1 MLRQDFQKQLDALDA
16 YMASP
21 VYPEVQKALGVEL
34 EGLETSILSTSPN
47 NTEAVAMLNLWH
59 GQRTSVIRQISYFEG
74 LRDLLKSQLSK
85 MDEEGQIVAQK
96 LNIENINENE

>member
-1 MLRQDFQKQLDALDA
+1 MLRQDFQKQLDALNA

-21 VYPEVQKALGVEL
+21 VYPEVQKALEVEL
-34 EGLETSILSTSPN
+34 EGLETSILATSPN

-85 MDEEGQIVAQK
+85 MDEEGQIVA
-96 LNIENINENE
+96 ENINLEIPNENE

>member
-1 MLRQDFQKQLDALDA
+1 MLRSDFQKQLDALDA

-34 EGLETSILSTSPN
+34 EGLETSILATSPN
-47 NTEAVAMLNLWH
+47 TIEAVAMLNLWH

-74 LRDLLKSQLSK
+74 LRDLLKSQIAK

>member
-34 EGLETSILSTSPN
+34 SGLETSILATSPN
-47 NTEAVAMLNLWH
+47 NVEAVAMLNLWH

-74 LRDLLKSQLSK
+74 LRDLLKSQIAK

-96 LNIENINENE
+96 LNIENLNEQE

>member
-1 MLRQDFQKQLDALDA
+1 MLRQDFQKQLDALNA

-21 VYPEVQKALGVEL
+21 VYPEVQKALEVEL

-85 MDEEGQIVAQK
+85 MDEEGQIVA
-96 LNIENINENE
+96 ENINLEIPNENE